1 MKKRILS
8 CIVIFIIIISNSS
21 YEVYGGWG
29 DDTNKADVVEDPNDG
44 LQYLVF
50 DVNSKTSTAQYKYK
64 TIGWDITFYPEGEDS
79 RTARIDYDFANHGG
93 NNNVK
98 ILLED
103 VFNQISES
111 VDEKDRLKQKDGYLI
126 ADAIQ
131 IILIND
137 VPMGTNGKPIS
148 YWNGDFKSLLEN
160 NSQDA
165 EIFTDEASN
174 ILNGLPN
181 GMKWG
186 PNTQKNLKYYYNQKA
201 PYDKLYSII

>member
-8 CIVIFIIIISNSS
+8 CIVIFIIIISNIS
-21 YEVYGGWG
+21 YDVHGGWG
-29 DDTNKADVVEDPNDG
+29 DDTNKADVVRELDG
-44 LQYLVF
+44 LQYLIF
-50 DVNSKTSTAQYKYK
+50 DVNSKKSTAQYKYK

-79 RTARIDYDFANHGG
+79 KTARIDYDFANHGG

-103 VFNQISES
+103 VFDQISES

-131 IILIND
+131 IILINN

-148 YWNGDFKSLLEN
+148 YWNGDFKSLLES
-160 NSQDA
+160 NSQGA
-165 EIFTDEASN
+165 KIFTDEASN